1 MEVNWPSRRI
11 RSEFLRFFSE
21 RGHKVVPSSSLLPPD
36 ETLLFTNAGMN
47 QFKSFFLGIAPPPFP
62 RAVSVQ
68 KCMRA
73 GGKLNDLDQ
82 VGFTPRH
89 HTFFEML
96 GNFSFG
102 DYFKRE
108 AITWAWEL
116 VNGVYGI
123 PAEKLVATVF
133 RDDDEAYRIWTE
145 EVGLPPERV
154 FRLGEKDNF
163 WEMGDVGPVGYC
175 SEIHYDF
182 GPDADPSQTDP
193 GQDGSRF
200 LELWNLVFMQF
211 FKDESGVLTPLP
223 KKNIDTGA
231 GLERLASVLQGVRSN
246 YETDLFLPIIEAVEE
261 ITGAKRSAA
270 HQVMADHARALVFC
284 MADGIY
290 PSNYGRGYVLR
301 RILRRAHSFAQRI
314 GVSEPVLYR
323 LVPVIVEVMGE
334 AYPEVSEKSGE
345 ISEMMRA
352 EEERFLRGIARAMP
366 RIMEV
371 LDGSRESGTISGRDA
386 FVLYDTYGVPLD
398 LIEDY
403 AKQSG
408 LAVDWKGFHENLGE
422 QRARAREASGFRLKL
437 PRWDFSTEKPQSFV
451 GYETLELET
460 KPLAFARG
468 EGRDFLALAENPFY
482 PESGGQLSDR
492 GVVSGDGFLFWVE
505 DVQNIGDMAV
515 LVGKAEGSLLPG
527 AQLTARVNPAR
538 RRALARAHTA
548 THLLHA
554 ALREVVSESAL
565 QRGSLVDED
574 RLRFDFSCP
583 RPLSPDEVLAVERL
597 VNEKILANIP
607 LVIRQMDYEQA
618 RQEGALAL
626 FEGKYGGRVRVV
638 EIPGFSRELCGG
650 THLSSTAEAGL
661 FRIVSEEAVA
671 AGVRRIEAFVG
682 MRAWELARED
692 HELISAISRL
702 LGDTGRDSLIKT
714 LSDTRERLA
723 ELEAELRAT
732 RERVADQVGAMLS
745 AELSA
750 GRAARF
756 GFMGIDVAGELSE
769 LGDIPVAFVLAAGA
783 GMDSLRLIADSIR
796 GRLRGLGAVL
806 LFGTEGENL
815 RVFARSCDERVDAG
829 RLAREA
835 AALVGGKGGGNKSVG
850 QGGARLKPGMKR
862 DALVKALTAWINGIK
877 VSFEEIGNG

>member
-1 MEVNWPSRRI
+1 MQVNWPSSRI

-21 RGHKVVPSSSLLPPD
+21 RGHEVVPSSSLLPPD

-47 QFKSFFLGIAPPPFP
+47 QFKSFFMGIASPPFL

-116 VNGVYGI
+116 VNEVYGI
-123 PAEKLVATVF
+123 PAERLVATVF
-133 RDDDEAYRIWTE
+133 RDDEEAYLIWTE
-145 EVGLPPERV
+145 EVGLPRERV
-154 FRLGEKDNF
+154 FRMGEKDNF

-182 GPDADPSQTDP
+182 GPDADPFQTDP
-193 GQDGSRF
+193 GQEGNRF

-211 FKDESGVLTPLP
+211 FKDESGALTPLP

-246 YETDLFLPIIEAVEE
+246 YETDLFVPIIEAVEG
-261 ITGAKRSAA
+261 ITGVKRSAA

-284 MADGIY
+284 IADGIY

-314 GVSEPVLYR
+314 GVSKPVLYR
-323 LVPVIVEVMGE
+323 LVPVIVDVMGE
-334 AYPEVSEKSGE
+334 TYPEISDKSGE
-345 ISEMMRA
+345 ISDVIKA

-366 RIMEV
+366 RIIEV
-371 LDGSRESGTISGRDA
+371 LDGSREAGIVSGRDA
-386 FVLYDTYGVPLD
+386 FLLYDTYGVPLD

-408 LAVDWKGFHENLGE
+408 LSVDWKAFHEHLGE
-422 QRARAREASGFRLKL
+422 QRARAREASGFKLQL
-437 PRWDFSTEKPQSFV
+437 PRWDFSTEKPQLFV
-451 GYETLELET
+451 GYEKLELET
-460 KPLAFARG
+460 EPLAFSRG
-468 EGRDFLALAENPFY
+468 EKRDFLALAENPFY
-482 PESGGQLSDR
+482 PESGGQLPDR
-492 GVVSGDGFLFWVE
+492 GVVSGDGFLFRVE
-505 DVQNIGDMAV
+505 DVQKIGDLAV
-515 LVGKAEGSLLPG
+515 LIGKAEGKLSPG
-527 AQLTARVNPAR
+527 ARLKATVDRER

-554 ALREVVSESAL
+554 ALREIVSESAL

-583 RPLSPDEVLAVERL
+583 KALGPDELVAVERL
-597 VNEKILANIP
+597 VNEKMLANIP
-607 LVIRQMDYEQA
+607 VVIRQMDYEQA
-618 RQEGALAL
+618 RQEGAIAL

-638 EIPGFSRELCGG
+638 EISGFSRELCGG
-650 THLSSTAEAGL
+650 THLASTAEAGV
-661 FRIVSEEAVA
+661 FRIISEEAVA
-671 AGVRRIEAFVG
+671 AGVRRIEALVG
-682 MRAWELARED
+682 IRAWELARQD
-692 HELISAISRL
+692 AELLSAISRL
-702 LGDTGRDSLIKT
+702 VGATGRDSLLKT
-714 LSDTRERLA
+714 LSDARERLA
-723 ELEAELRAT
+723 ELEEELRAT
-732 RERVADQVGAMLS
+732 NERFASQIGAMLS
-745 AELSA
+745 EELSL

-756 GFMGIDVAGELSE
+756 EFMGVDVAGEASN
-769 LGDIPVAFVLAAGA
+769 LGNTPVAFILVSGA
-783 GMDSLRLIADSIR
+783 GMDTIRLIADAVR
-796 GRLRGLGAVL
+796 NRLRHLGAVL
-806 LFGTEGENL
+806 LFGIEGEDI
-815 RVFARSCDERVDAG
+815 RVFARSDDGRIDAG

-835 AALVGGKGGGNKSVG
+835 SAIAGGKGGGNRTTG
-850 QGGARLKPGMKR
+850 QGGAKLKPGMSR
-862 DALVKALTAWINGIK
+862 DALFKAWKAWIEGIK
-877 VSFEEIGNG
+877 ADFERS